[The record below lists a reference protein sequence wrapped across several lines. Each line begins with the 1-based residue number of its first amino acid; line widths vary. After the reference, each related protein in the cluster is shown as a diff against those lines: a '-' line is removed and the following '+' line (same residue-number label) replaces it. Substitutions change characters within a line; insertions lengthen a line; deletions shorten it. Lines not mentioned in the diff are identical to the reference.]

1 VKWWNTLHQGSSINF
16 TSSPTMAA
24 IMLKGMLI
32 MALGFWLYSAAV
44 ILMRVRREIE
54 DRERNTAWLNEFK
67 E

>member
-1 VKWWNTLHQGSSINF
+1 VKWWNTLHQGSSINM